1 MKMMNRHY
9 AALNGASED
18 VEMPF
23 EKSGMMVDRKPATA
37 SRVSSSMSGIGFEPP
52 QVRPRPA
59 PPEFTIRQPP
69 TSPTPSQTAPPGY
82 HFMPYGTLMANA
94 NHNLGSI
101 SKPKVA
107 KSRLNG
113 LKGWAMYG
121 SAFLGIMGLTY
132 MTHRYLNQEDDE

>member
-23 EKSGMMVDRKPATA
+23 ERSGMMVDRKPAQA
-37 SRVSSSMSGIGFEPP
+37 SRVGSSMSGIGFEPP

-59 PPEFTIRQPP
+59 PPEFTIRQP
-69 TSPTPSQTAPPGY
+69 TMPTPTQTAP
-82 HFMPYGTLMANA
+82 MPNA

-107 KSRLNG
+107 NRRLNG
-113 LKGWAMYG
+113 LKGWAVYG
-121 SAFLGIMGLTY
+121 SAFAAIMGLTY